1 MSRSGESRRSTADLS
16 AAAAVPPPLYIE
28 RTSRSVNYFL
38 NWTPIR
44 SLLVRASARVKRV
57 RCLGCR
63 VLVHFRYFMLS
74 FHMHDAKSHDFS
86 LGLVLTCSRR
96 ASDSPI
102 CHDDGLRTDHCRESP
117 VRDCVLC
124 SGRAAWRHQC
134 GANGYD
140 SRALLSCSVLIRPHL
155 PRCLPPRAALSE
167 TIPRVL
173 TSTTG
178 CMRPEM
184 VRRYHRAAQVALRC
198 HKRRA

>member
-44 SLLVRASARVKRV
+44 SLVRASARVKRV

-102 CHDDGLRTDHCRESP
+102 CHDDGLRTGSSSRVTGARLCTVQRARSLAP
-117 VRDCVLC
+117 SVWRKRVRLSSAALLLC
-124 SGRAAWRHQC
+124 SNPSTPAPMPPAPGSDLRDHSTRANEHDWMYAAR
-134 GANGYD
+134 NG
-140 SRALLSCSVLIRPHL
+140 
-155 PRCLPPRAALSE
+155 AALPS
-167 TIPRVL
+167 
-173 TSTTG
+173 
-178 CMRPEM
+178 CRPSGPA
-184 VRRYHRAAQVALRC
+184 VS
-198 HKRRA
+198 